1 MHDGPDTTIEDEPS
15 DAALLSATSA
25 GDRDAFE
32 AFVERHAPALWRFL
46 VLAMRTNE
54 DAEDVMQQ
62 TFLAAW
68 KGASGAR
75 VERGARPWLFT
86 IARHAAERVGR
97 RTVRRADQEASLEAL
112 GEAAGFASEQATP
125 EAFAEALEA
134 QDLLEAALGD
144 LASDDRAVLVL
155 RDVEGLD
162 GRATAEA
169 LGLTLAAMKSRL
181 HRARLHLA
189 VAVRRRAPS
198 LASDP
203 AKEANTERSS

>member
-144 LASDDRAVLVL
+144 LASDDRAVLV
-155 RDVEGLD
+155 R
-162 GRATAEA
+162 
-169 LGLTLAAMKSRL
+169 LTLAAMKSRL